1 MCRWLAYSG
10 QPIFLETLVCRPR
23 HSLVHQSQSAAECKA
38 ATNGDG
44 FGVGWYGAFEEPG
57 VYRDIL
63 PAWSDDN
70 LRSLCRQI
78 ASPMFFAHVRAST
91 GTATSRA
98 NCHPFTAGRWM
109 FMHNGQIGGWDVLRR
124 RIEAMLPDASY
135 AERRGTTDS
144 EAIFL
149 LANHSVLQR
158 DPVRAMGDALVR
170 IRRATVE
177 AGVGD
182 ALRFAA
188 ALTDGRTL
196 YAFRYSSDDRP
207 PTLYWRENEGNV
219 TVVSEPLDA
228 DQDGWRAVSPNSAL
242 VVGPLGDVRVKPFDI
257 ERAAGIERAMAEDV
271 A

>member
-1 MCRWLAYSG
+1 MCRWIAYSG
-10 QPIFLETLVCRPR
+10 RPIHLETLVSRPR
-23 HSLVHQSQSAAECKA
+23 HSLVHQSHAAEECKA

-57 VYRDIL
+57 LYRDIL

-70 LRSLCRQI
+70 LKSLCRQI
-78 ASPMFFAHVRAST
+78 ASPLFFAHVRAST

-98 NCHPFTAGRWM
+98 NCHPFAVGRWM
-109 FMHNGQIGGWDVLRR
+109 FMHNGQVGGWDRVRR
-124 RIEAMLPDASY
+124 RVEAMLPDSRYDA
-135 AERRGTTDS
+135 RRGSTDS

-149 LANHSVLQR
+149 LADEDALAR
-158 DPVRAMGDALVR
+158 DPVKAMRDGLAEVR
-170 IRRATVE
+170 RVMVE
-177 AGVGD
+177 AGVEE

-196 YAFRYSSDDRP
+196 YAFRYASDDRP
-207 PTLYWRENEGNV
+207 PTLYWRELDGDV

-228 DQDGWRAVSPNSAL
+228 DRDGWRSVQPDSAL
-242 VVGPLGDVRVKPFDI
+242 VVSPGGRVAVLPFRV
-257 ERAAGIERAMAEDV
+257 EPGTCRAV

>member
-1 MCRWLAYSG
+1 MCRWLAYNG
-10 QPIFLETLVCRPR
+10 QPIHLETLVSQPR

-38 ATNGDG
+38 VTNGDG

-70 LRSLCRQI
+70 LKSLCRQI
-78 ASPMFFAHVRAST
+78 ASSLFFAHVRAST

-98 NCHPFTAGRWM
+98 NCHPFVSGRWM
-109 FMHNGQIGGWDVLRR
+109 FMHNGQIGGWEKVRR
-124 RIEAMLPDASY
+124 RIESMLPD
-135 AERRGTTDS
+135 ERYCQRKGTTDS

-149 LANHSVLQR
+149 IADEALLMR
-158 DPVRAMGDALVR
+158 DPVHAMLDALAR

-177 AGVGD
+177 SGVQE

-188 ALTDGRTL
+188 ALTDGRML
-196 YAFRYSSDDRP
+196 YAFRYASDDRP
-207 PTLYWRENEGNV
+207 PTLYWREVDGNV
-219 TVVSEPLDA
+219 TVVSEPLDSEA
-228 DQDGWRAVSPNSAL
+228 EGWRAVSPNSAL
-242 VVGPLGDVRVKPFDI
+242 AVSPLGRVEVTPFDV
-257 ERAAGIERAMAEDV
+257 ERAAGICARGLAV